1 MRYSQIR
8 AFHHVALSGGFSRA
22 ADALNLTQPAISE
35 QVRRLESEHDVLL
48 FNRERKRVTL
58 TEEGRNLL
66 VRTKHFF
73 EAEQE
78 ILELLSQS
86 QAAPKGTLRIIAD
99 SAYHL
104 TDGMDVFRKMH
115 PKVFI
120 TVQSGNTEEILT
132 ALRNYDAEIGVV
144 GSMNPGPDMKVCD
157 LGASPLVASA
167 AKGKFPKLKAA
178 ATLSELATYPIIF
191 REKGSKTREKIEQE
205 LRKQKVNL
213 SPVMEVEGRE
223 AMQEIVA
230 SGAGIGFVSKD
241 EFGYDGR
248 LTKINIKN
256 SEISMHETLVCL
268 KQRSEVRSIRSFM
281 DIFMKLSKS

>member
-22 ADALNLTQPAISE
+22 AEALNLTQPAISE
-35 QVRRLESEHDVLL
+35 QVRRLECEHDVLL

-58 TEEGRNLL
+58 TQEGRDLL

-78 ILELLSQS
+78 ILEVLSQS
-86 QAAPKGTLRIIAD
+86 QAAPKGTLRVIAD

-104 TDGMDVFRKMH
+104 TDGMRAFREMH
-115 PKVFI
+115 PKVFV

-144 GSMNPGPDMKVCD
+144 GSMKPGPDMKVCD
-157 LGASPLVASA
+157 LGTSPIVASA
-167 AKGKFPKLKAA
+167 AKGKFPKLKSAA
-178 ATLSELATYPIIF
+178 SLSELADYPIIF

-205 LRKQKVNL
+205 GRKQKVIL
-213 SPVMEVEGRE
+213 APVIEVEGRE

-230 SGAGIGFVSKD
+230 SGAGIGFVSED
-241 EFGYDGR
+241 EFGYDER
-248 LTKINIKN
+248 VTKIRLKN
-256 SEISMHETLVCL
+256 SELYMHETLVCL
-268 KQRSEVRSIRSFM
+268 KQRSEVRTIRSFM
-281 DIFMKLSKS
+281 EIFDNLSR